1 MQAHFNMSNFEFAID
16 DYNALLEI
24 RPNNTVVQEKIR
36 TARLGLADMKQ
47 REKSMYSMI
56 FNKV

>member
-1 MQAHFNMSNFEFAID
+1 MNMHNFELAID

-24 RPNNTVVQEKIR
+24 RPNNTVVQDMMQK
-36 TARLGLADMKQ
+36 AKLGLADTTQ
-47 REKSMYSMI
+47 REKSICSKI